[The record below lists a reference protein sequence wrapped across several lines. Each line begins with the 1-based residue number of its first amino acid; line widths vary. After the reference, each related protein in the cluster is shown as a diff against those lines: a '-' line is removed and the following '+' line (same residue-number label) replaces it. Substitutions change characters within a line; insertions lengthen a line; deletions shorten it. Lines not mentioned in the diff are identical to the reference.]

1 MTREEL
7 LNSREYNISIAACEY
22 YEKNPAGDSMT
33 AFEEGANWA
42 DEHPK
47 ETNGKEL
54 LYVCQRTAER
64 TKKEMIEKACKWLGN
79 YAELTGIDFETIKE
93 SFLKAMEE

>member
-7 LNSREYNISIAACEY
+7 LNNRAYNISIAAGEY
-22 YEKNPAGDSMT
+22 HEKNPAGDSMT

-47 ETNGKEL
+47 EANGKEL
-54 LYVCQRTAER
+54 LYVCQRTGEII
-64 TKKEMIEKACKWLGN
+64 KKEMIIKTCKWLEN

-93 SFLKAMEE
+93 SFIRAIEE